1 MGDFA
6 QINKNEPDYPR
17 RPNEK
22 PEENSANFTPP
33 YKVQTGNTRG
43 DLRVKGVI
51 TIVDE
56 QNVIRLI
63 MGFKKSAF

>member
-6 QINKNEPDYPR
+6 QINKNEPDYPKQ
-17 RPNEK
+17 PSEN

-33 YKVQTGNTRG
+33 YKTQTGNTRG
-43 DLRVKGVI
+43 DLRIKGVI

-56 QNVIRLI
+56 QNTVRLI
-63 MGFKKSAF
+63 AGFKKDAF